1 MSDFPAPEGA
11 DQIVREHQEIRV
23 LLGELTACDDLPRTL
38 ELLRRLLALLRT
50 HFRHEEAG
58 GLREVV
64 LETAPRLAGRADLL
78 LQEHEELLARTAEMI
93 EHCRSV
99 LEGPVVEIRKDVK
112 ALSDRL
118 HSHDTAENELLSEA
132 VLDDIGTGD

>member
-11 DQIVREHQEIRV
+11 DAIVREHREIHV
-23 LLGELTACDDLPRTL
+23 LLSELDAAAGLPRTL
-38 ELLRRLLALLRT
+38 ELLLELRALLET

-64 LETAPRLAGRADLL
+64 LETAPRLLGRADAL
-78 LQEHEELLARTAEMI
+78 LQEHRDFLADVSGLVDD
-93 EHCRSV
+93 CRSI
-99 LEGPVVEIRKDVK
+99 LEGPVRELRETVRAV
-112 ALSDRL
+112 SDRL
-118 HSHDTAENELLSEA
+118 GVHDTAENELLSEA